1 MHRERQKII
10 SPMCSDSIYTG
21 IFASR
26 RLSFSMLLLLN
37 CLLLDLTHSSA
48 YFFSPLFLSFIPHA
62 NTLVPSPADY
72 SYPELAPPASHTT
85 EPHLPPRISIFPKP
99 PPRPLGAQ
107 RLTTPGPASLSR
119 SCLPLQVLQPISRP
133 PTHVFALSLSP
144 HYYLTYT
151 SLPPHYLKSKSLDI
165 KLSLSFAFRWLYNYL
180 WPPSNPYTI
189 SILFLPFTNTAFVLS
204 QSWSQKTNSF
214 PYNCPSDSVV
224 IQPKHVVDI
233 DYLDSDSQLRI
244 SASS

>member
-1 MHRERQKII
+1 
-10 SPMCSDSIYTG
+10 MCSDSIYTG

-72 SYPELAPPASHTT
+72 SYPELAPPASHIT
-85 EPHLPPRISIFPKP
+85 EPHQS
-99 PPRPLGAQ
+99 
-107 RLTTPGPASLSR
+107 TP
-119 SCLPLQVLQPISRP
+119 CLPLQVLQPISRP
-133 PTHVFALSLSP
+133 PIHVFALSLSP

-151 SLPPHYLKSKSLDI
+151 SLPPHYIKSKSLDI